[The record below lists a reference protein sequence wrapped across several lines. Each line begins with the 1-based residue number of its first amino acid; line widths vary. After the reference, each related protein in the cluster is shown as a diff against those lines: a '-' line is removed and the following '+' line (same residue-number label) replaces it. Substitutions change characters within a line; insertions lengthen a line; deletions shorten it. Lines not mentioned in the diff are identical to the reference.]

1 MTTDPLMS
9 YPVFIVGMIF
19 ILVFGVMATEYIV
32 NKYEN
37 KNARTTRQRYS
48 SASNT
53 RYLYY
58 NRNMDERK
66 GA

>member
-19 ILVFGVMATEYIV
+19 ILVFGVMVTEYIA
-32 NKYEN
+32 NRIEN

-48 SASNT
+48 SAGNT
-53 RYLYY
+53 IQYYY